1 MFCFTPP
8 LRSRFVIR
16 LVFQRATLESLISR
30 RALFALPA
38 LSLAAACSPRQ
49 SGGYRG
55 YAFIAAQEGQALAA
69 IDLEVMAVAR
79 HIALDDAPAQVLAAA
94 TRPAIYALT
103 PATGSVVEVQLKKLS
118 VSRKATVAS
127 TAVAM
132 ALAPDERS
140 LYVLARQPRALI
152 AVDLDGFRQSWSLPL
167 QEEPSL
173 LTISDDGQLAG
184 ITSGKGV
191 WLVDLAQRRAGGPL
205 LEGDFGAAQF
215 RHDGKLLMIANRG
228 ANLLSLIDTAS
239 GRLVTHLP
247 VPFRPEQ
254 FCMKQDGGEL
264 FVTGEGMD
272 SVVIVSPYQTE
283 IEETVLAG
291 HAPGAM
297 AVSDLL
303 LFVASPQSGDVSI
316 LDINSRK
323 VIAVVQVGA
332 DPGAIVVTPDNRYA
346 LVLNRKSGD
355 VAVLRASTLAG
366 NRFKWALLT
375 VIPVGS
381 RPVSAAVR
389 GV

>member
-1 MFCFTPP
+1 M
-8 LRSRFVIR
+8 
-16 LVFQRATLESLISR
+16 ISR
-30 RALFALPA
+30 RTLLALPA
-38 LSLAAACSPRQ
+38 LSIAACSRRQ

-55 YAFIAAQEGQALAA
+55 YAFIATQEDQALAA
-69 IDLEVMAVAR
+69 VDLEVMAMAR
-79 HIALDDAPAQVLAAA
+79 HIALDGAPAQVLAAA
-94 TRPAIYALT
+94 TRPMVYALT
-103 PATGSVVEVQLKKLS
+103 PATGSVHEIQFNKLS

-127 TAVAM
+127 AAVSM
-132 ALAPDERS
+132 ALAPDEKS

-167 QEEPSL
+167 PEEPSEL
-173 LTISDDGQLAG
+173 AISEDDKLAA
-184 ITSGKGV
+184 ITSVRGV
-191 WLVDLAQRRAGGPL
+191 WLVDMASRRVRGPL
-205 LEGDFGAAQF
+205 LEGAFGAVQLTVK
-215 RHDGKLLMIANRG
+215 GKLLIVANRV
-228 ANLLSLIDTAS
+228 ANQLSLIDTPS

-247 VPFRPEQ
+247 VPVRPEQ
-254 FCMKQDGGEL
+254 FSITQDGGQL

-272 SVVIVSPYQTE
+272 GVVIVYPYQTE
-283 IEETVLAG
+283 VAETVLAG

-297 AVSDLL
+297 AVSDSL

-323 VIAVVQVGA
+323 PIAVVPVGT
-332 DPGAIVVTPDNRYA
+332 DPGAIVITPDNRYA

-355 VAVLRASTLAG
+355 IAVLRASTLAG

>member
-1 MFCFTPP
+1 
-8 LRSRFVIR
+8 L
-16 LVFQRATLESLISR
+16 
-30 RALFALPA
+30 ALPA
-38 LSLAAACSPRQ
+38 LSIAAACSRRQ

-55 YAFIAAQEGQALAA
+55 YAFIATEEGQALAA
-69 IDLEVMAVAR
+69 VDLEVMAVAR
-79 HIALDDAPAQVLAAA
+79 HIALEDAPAQVLAAA
-94 TRPAIYALT
+94 TRPAVYALT
-103 PATGSVVEVQLKKLS
+103 PATGSVYEVQFYKLS

-127 TAVAM
+127 AAVSM

-152 AVDLDGFRQSWSLPL
+152 AVELDGFRSSWSLPL
-167 QEEPSL
+167 PQEPSEL
-173 LTISDDGQLAG
+173 AVSEDGKLAA
-184 ITSGKGV
+184 ITSARGV
-191 WLVDLAQRRAGGPL
+191 WLVDIASRSLRGPL

-215 RHDGKLLMIANRG
+215 CVGGKLLVAANLG

-239 GRLVTHLP
+239 GRLETHLP
-247 VPFRPEQ
+247 VPLRPEQ
-254 FCMKQDGGEL
+254 FCVKQDGGEL
-264 FVTGEGMD
+264 FVTGAGMD
-272 SVVIVSPYQTE
+272 GVVIVNPYRTE
-283 IEETVLAG
+283 ITETVLAG

-297 AVSDLL
+297 AVSDSL

-316 LDINSRK
+316 LEIFSRK
-323 VIAVVQVGA
+323 VIAVVPVGT
-332 DPGAIVVTPDNRYA
+332 DPGAIVITPDNRYA

-355 VAVLRASTLAG
+355 IAVLRASTLAG

>member
-1 MFCFTPP
+1 
-8 LRSRFVIR
+8 
-16 LVFQRATLESLISR
+16 LISR
-30 RALFALPA
+30 RTLLALPA
-38 LSLAAACSPRQ
+38 LSAAAACSSRQ

-55 YAFIAAQEGQALAA
+55 YAFIAAQEGKALAA

-79 HIALDDAPAQVLAAA
+79 HIGLDDAPAQVLAAA
-94 TRPAIYALT
+94 THPSIYALT
-103 PATGSVVEVQLKKLS
+103 PATGSVYEVQFNKLS

-127 TAVAM
+127 TAVSM

-140 LYVLARQPRALI
+140 LYVLARQPQALI
-152 AVDLDGFRQSWSLPL
+152 AVDLEGFRQSWSLPL
-167 QEEPSL
+167 QDDPSEL
-173 LTISDDGQLAG
+173 AISDDGKLAA
-184 ITSGKGV
+184 ITSARGV
-191 WLVDLAQRRAGGPL
+191 WLVDIALRRLRGPL

-215 RHDGKLLMIANRG
+215 RLDGKMVTVANRG
-228 ANLLSLIDTAS
+228 ESRLSMIDTAS
-239 GRLVTHLP
+239 GRLLTHLP
-247 VPFRPEQ
+247 LPLRPEQ
-254 FCMKQDGGEL
+254 FCMKQDGGEV
-264 FVTGEGMD
+264 FVTGAGMD
-272 SVVIVSPYQTE
+272 GVVIVNPYRTQIT
-283 IEETVLAG
+283 ETVLAG

-303 LFVASPQSGDVSI
+303 LFVASPQSGNVSI
-316 LDINSRK
+316 LEILPRK
-323 VIAVVQVGA
+323 VIAVVQVGT
-332 DPGAIVVTPDNRYA
+332 DPGAIVITPDNRYA

>member
-1 MFCFTPP
+1 
-8 LRSRFVIR
+8 
-16 LVFQRATLESLISR
+16 LISR
-30 RALFALPA
+30 RALLALPG
-38 LSLAAACSPRQ
+38 LSIAACTRRQ

-55 YAFIAAQEGQALAA
+55 YAFIATQEEQALAA
-69 IDLEVMAVAR
+69 VDLEVMAVER
-79 HIALDDAPAQVLAAA
+79 HIALDASPGQVLASA

-103 PATGSVVEVQLKKLS
+103 PATGSVHEVQYFKMS
-118 VSRKATVAS
+118 VARKAMVAS
-127 TAVAM
+127 SAVSM
-132 ALAPDERS
+132 ALAPEERL

-152 AVDLDGFRQSWSLPL
+152 ALDLDGFRPSWSLSLP
-167 QEEPSL
+167 EEPS
-173 LTISDDGQLAG
+173 QLALSEDG
-184 ITSGKGV
+184 KLAAVTSARGL
-191 WLVDLAQRRAGGPL
+191 WLVDVEPRRLRGPL

-215 RHDGKLLMIANRG
+215 RADGKLLIAANRG

-247 VPFRPEQ
+247 VPVRPEQ
-254 FCMKQDGGEL
+254 FCITQDGGQL

-272 SVVIVSPYQTE
+272 GVVIVYPNQTE
-283 IEETVLAG
+283 IGETVLAG

-297 AVSDLL
+297 AVSDSL

-316 LDINSRK
+316 LEIFSRK
-323 VIAVVQVGA
+323 VIAVVPVGS
-332 DPGAIVVTPDNRYA
+332 DPGAIVITPDNRYA

>member
-1 MFCFTPP
+1 LF
-8 LRSRFVIR
+8 
-16 LVFQRATLESLISR
+16 SR
-30 RALFALPA
+30 RAFLALPA
-38 LSLAAACSPRQ
+38 LSIAAACSRRQ

-55 YAFIAAQEGQALAA
+55 YAFIATQEDDALAA
-69 IDLEVMAVAR
+69 VDLEVMAVER
-79 HIALDDAPAQVLAAA
+79 HIALDGAPSQVLAAA
-94 TRPAIYALT
+94 TRPAVYALT
-103 PATGSVVEVQLKKLS
+103 PATGSVHEIQFYKLS

-127 TAVAM
+127 SAVSL

-167 QEEPSL
+167 PEEPS
-173 LTISDDGQLAG
+173 QLAFSEDG
-184 ITSGKGV
+184 KLAAITSMRGV
-191 WLVDLAQRRAGGPL
+191 WLVDVPSRQLRGPL
-205 LEGDFGAAQF
+205 IEGNFGAAQF
-215 RHDGKLLMIANRG
+215 RPDGKLLIVANLG
-228 ANLLSLIDTAS
+228 ASLLSLIDTAS

-247 VPFRPEQ
+247 VPVRPEQ
-254 FCMKQDGGEL
+254 FCITQDGPYIGQL
-264 FVTGEGMD
+264 FVTGPGMD
-272 SVVIVSPYQTE
+272 GVVIVYLYQTE
-283 IEETVLAG
+283 IAETVLAG

-297 AVSDLL
+297 AVSDSL

-316 LDINSRK
+316 LEIFSRK
-323 VIAVVQVGA
+323 VIAVVPVGT
-332 DPGAIVVTPDNRYA
+332 DPGAVVITPDNRYA

>member
-1 MFCFTPP
+1 
-8 LRSRFVIR
+8 L
-16 LVFQRATLESLISR
+16 
-30 RALFALPA
+30 ALPA
-38 LSLAAACSPRQ
+38 LSIAAACSRRQ

-55 YAFIAAQEGQALAA
+55 YAFIAVQEDHALAA

-79 HIALDDAPAQVLAAA
+79 HVALDDAPAQVLAAA
-94 TRPAIYALT
+94 TRPAVYALT
-103 PATGSVVEVQLKKLS
+103 PATGSVHEVQFYKLS

-127 TAVAM
+127 TAVSM
-132 ALAPDERS
+132 ALAPDEKS
-140 LYVLARQPRALI
+140 LYVLAWQPRALI
-152 AVDLDGFRQSWSLPL
+152 AVDLDGFRQTWSLPL
-167 QEEPSL
+167 PEEPSEL
-173 LTISDDGQLAG
+173 AISQDGKLAA
-184 ITSGKGV
+184 ITSARGV
-191 WLVDLAQRRAGGPL
+191 WLVEVASQRVRGPL

-215 RHDGKLLMIANRG
+215 CVDGKLLIVANRG

-247 VPFRPEQ
+247 VPLSPEQ
-254 FCMKQDGGEL
+254 FCLKQDGGEL

-272 SVVIVSPYQTE
+272 GVVIVYPYQTE
-283 IEETVLAG
+283 VAETVLAG

-297 AVSDLL
+297 AVSDAL

-316 LDINSRK
+316 LEILHRK
-323 VIAVVQVGA
+323 VIAVVQAGT
-332 DPGAIVVTPDNRYA
+332 DPGAIVITPDNRYA